1 MDKILILVLKLLKAL
16 DIDYRPKTTID
27 LFVFITKVGGLLA
40 TLYLLLKF
48 KIVA

>member
-1 MDKILILVLKLLKAL
+1 MDKVLILVLKLLKAL
-16 DIDYRPKTTID
+16 DIEYRPQTTVD
-27 LFVFITKVGGLLA
+27 LFVFITKVGGLVT